1 MGLLRSF
8 QVDQSIIHIIFRSST
23 SQWIEIGLHDET
35 LIICIWISERN
46 DANRKSMNINSIF
59 LVHIIKLKWNTN
71 SVVIV
76 PVPGQKTSLA
86 DLAANASSHSVKH
99 TIWKY
104 CVSISL
110 IKSYPEYSKSKFKA
124 TIFLHLSHKNFW
136 SCFHMRNY
144 FSINS
149 SK

>member
-8 QVDQSIIHIIFRSST
+8 QVDQSVIHIIFRSWT

-59 LVHIIKLKWNTN
+59 LVHIIKLKWNMN

-104 CVSISL
+104 CVSVYQPDKIISGIL
-110 IKSYPEYSKSKFKA
+110 KA